1 MGMSNTSGTADF
13 LFELGT
19 EELPPTALL
28 GLSEALGSGMR
39 RALEDAALSFDAL
52 TLFATPRRLAVR
64 VSALQL
70 RQIDRQ
76 VEKRGPPEK
85 IAFDGDGNPTRAASA
100 FAQGCGVPVED
111 LARIETPKGVW
122 LAYSAVAPGESAASL
137 LPGIIDRAVA
147 ELPSPK
153 RMRWGSGDAEFVRPV
168 HWMVALLGEQIV
180 DAQVLGIQAGRT
192 TYGHR
197 FHAPGAI
204 ELGHPTEYE
213 QQLLERGSVVA
224 DFADRR
230 AQIRDGV
237 MSAAKANGGTAIID
251 DALLDEVTALVELP
265 VPLWANF
272 DAPFLQLPD
281 EVLIS
286 TLQEH
291 QRYFPVRDDKG
302 GLMAGFIT
310 VSNLRSLDPD
320 QVRNGNERVVRPRL
334 ADAAFFWEADRK
346 RPLAQRVDDLERVV
360 YQEKLGSLGA
370 KAQRVGKLAGYIAQ
384 QIGADVA
391 LAERAARLAKTDLL
405 TDLVGEFPD
414 LQGVMGSYYATADG
428 EPAAVALALKEQYLP
443 RFAGDGLPQGGV
455 GQALAVADKLDTIV
469 GIFAVGARPKG
480 NKDPFALRRSAL
492 GVMRVLIEGEL
503 ALDLSQSID
512 RAVAGLPPG
521 LAQAGLAQE
530 VFEFMLERLRAYYL
544 GGGKA
549 QDEALEP
556 TIFEAVLARRP
567 AQPLD
572 FDQRVQAVRQFLTL
586 DAAESLAAANK
597 RIANILRQA
606 GTVGEQ
612 VDPQLLKLPAEQA
625 LHGALSGVQDEVR
638 ALLDAREYSAALQKL
653 AALREPVD
661 VFFEQVMVMD
671 EDAAVRSNRLALLG
685 QMQGLFGHT
694 ADLSLLQTR

>member
-1 MGMSNTSGTADF
+1 MSNTSGTADF

-39 RALEDAALSFDAL
+39 AALEDAVLSFDAI
-52 TLFATPRRLAVR
+52 TLFATPRRLALR
-64 VSALQL
+64 VSALQS
-70 RQIDRQ
+70 RQADRE

-85 IAFDGDGNPTRAASA
+85 VAFDADGNPTRAATA
-100 FAQGCGVPVED
+100 FAQGCGVQVQD

-122 LAYSAVAPGESAASL
+122 LAYSAVQPGEAAADL
-137 LPGIIDRAVA
+137 LPGIIDRVVA
-147 ELPSPK
+147 GLPSPK
-153 RMRWGSGDAEFVRPV
+153 RMRWGSSDAEFVRPV
-168 HWMVALLGEQIV
+168 HWLVALLDDAVI

-197 FHAPGAI
+197 FHAPGPI
-204 ELGHPTEYE
+204 ELGHPGEYE
-213 QQLLERGSVVA
+213 QLLLERGSVVA
-224 DFADRR
+224 DFSDRR
-230 AQIRDGV
+230 SQIRDGIT
-237 MSAAKANGGTAIID
+237 AAAEANGGNAIVD

-272 DAPFLQLPD
+272 DAVFLQLPD

-291 QRYFPVRDDKG
+291 QRYFPVRDSDG
-302 GLMAGFIT
+302 ALMPGFIT
-310 VSNLRSLDPD
+310 VSNLRSTDPD
-320 QVRNGNERVVRPRL
+320 QVRDGNERVVRPRL
-334 ADAAFFWEADRK
+334 ADAAFFWDSDRK
-346 RPLAQRVDDLERVV
+346 IPLAERVEDLNRVV

-370 KAQRVGKLAGYIAQ
+370 KALRVSKLASYVAT
-384 QIGADVA
+384 QIGADSDA
-391 LAERAARLAKTDLL
+391 AQRAALLAKTDLL

-428 EPAAVALALKEQYLP
+428 ESAAVAQALKEQYLP
-443 RFAGDGLPQGGV
+443 RFAGDALPAGGV

-492 GVMRVLIEGEL
+492 GVMRVLIEGGL
-503 ALDLSQSID
+503 ALDLPAAIA
-512 RAVAGLPPG
+512 RAVDELPSG
-521 LAQAGLAQE
+521 LADNTLADE

-549 QDEALEP
+549 QDGPQEAS
-556 TIFEAVLARRP
+556 IFEAVLARRP

-572 FDQRVQAVRQFLTL
+572 FDQRVQAVRQFLKL

-612 VDPQLLKLPAEQA
+612 VDTALLKLPAEQA
-625 LHGALSGVQDEVR
+625 LHGALSSVQDDVR
-638 ALLDAREYSAALQKL
+638 KMLDAREYSSALQTL

-661 VFFEQVMVMD
+661 EFFEQVMVMD
-671 EDAAVRSNRLALLG
+671 EDAAVRANRLSLLG
-685 QMQGLFGHT
+685 QMQALFGHT
-694 ADLSLLQTR
+694 ADLSLLQSG